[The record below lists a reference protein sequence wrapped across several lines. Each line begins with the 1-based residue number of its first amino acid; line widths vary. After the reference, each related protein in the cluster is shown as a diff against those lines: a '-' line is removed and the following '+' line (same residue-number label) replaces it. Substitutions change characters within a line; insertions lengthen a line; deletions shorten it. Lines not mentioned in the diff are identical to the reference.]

1 MSQTQPQGTA
11 AAIIAGPWY
20 REISGASW
28 RTLTLA
34 GAGWTFDCFDGA
46 VGSLT
51 LPALIAVF
59 ALSKAEAGA
68 ITSMN
73 AAGMVIGGIIFGWV
87 ADRIGR
93 VRALVLCV
101 CIYSGF
107 CGLTAIAPSG
117 MWVAALRFLTGLG
130 MGGAWTS
137 SAALVAETWDPQH
150 RGKGGALMQMGL
162 PIGSMLAIG
171 AAAAAASIFGGMN
184 GNGWRAL
191 YALGVLPAI
200 IVLLLAR
207 RTPESPLWQRRAQSP
222 GARGGLQDLFVR
234 GNARGLVLGLAF
246 VFCCQ
251 YLWWGVL
258 TWTPTFLVSVKHL
271 SFVHSLS
278 FVMTQQI
285 GSLCGFLV
293 FAALVDRIGRRPTF
307 LLYLLIGAVSLGVFV
322 LVSTPIGT
330 IRHDL
335 LDRLRH
341 HRAVRRPGTVH
352 RRADAEFHRARAGHG
367 RRLQRRTAG
376 RHSRALPH
384 RRPGHLRNG
393 VPGRHGD
400 QHRRLRPRGTH
411 HFRFARNQG
420 DATRVIP

>member
-1 MSQTQPQGTA
+1 MSQTQTQGTTA
-11 AAIIAGPWY
+11 ATVAGPWY
-20 REISGASW
+20 REISGACW

-46 VGSLT
+46 IGSLT

-117 MWVAALRFLTGLG
+117 IWVAALRFLTGLG

-137 SAALVAETWDPQH
+137 SATLVAETWDPQH

-171 AAAAAASIFGGMN
+171 TAAAAANIFGGMN

-234 GNARGLVLGLAF
+234 GNAHGLLLGLAF

-271 SFVHSLS
+271 SFLHSLS

-307 LLYLLIGAVSLGVFV
+307 LLYLLIGAVSVGVFV
-322 LVSTPIGT
+322 LVSTPSILYATIFWTGFGITGLFAGLGPFTAELMPNSTSRGLAMGVVYNGGRLGGILAPYLIGALAT
-330 IRHDL
+330 S
-335 LDRLRH
+335 
-341 HRAVRRPGTVH
+341 ATGFQVGMGTNIV
-352 RRADAEFHRARAGHG
+352 AF
-367 RRLQRRTAG
+367 
-376 RHSRALPH
+376 ALGALIIFVSPET
-384 RRPGHLRNG
+384 
-393 VPGRHGD
+393 
-400 QHRRLRPRGTH
+400 RGT
-411 HFRFARNQG
+411 RLA
-420 DATRVIP
+420 